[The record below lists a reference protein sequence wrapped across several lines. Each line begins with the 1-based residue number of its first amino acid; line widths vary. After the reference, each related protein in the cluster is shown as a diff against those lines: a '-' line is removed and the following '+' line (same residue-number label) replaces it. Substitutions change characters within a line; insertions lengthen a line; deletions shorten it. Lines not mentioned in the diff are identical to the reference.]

1 MRYRV
6 LCFVMRAD
14 DDERAQKAR
23 ERYLHLNDM
32 REREKKTFLCQSV
45 ASPQKRMS
53 NDKSN
58 SSGTSS
64 SSEDSLA
71 KEMT

>member
-32 REREKKTFLCQSV
+32 REREKNT
-45 ASPQKRMS
+45 
-53 NDKSN
+53 
-58 SSGTSS
+58 
-64 SSEDSLA
+64 
-71 KEMT
+71 